1 VTVRRDVPKLSSGIG
16 KESNSKRMLV
26 RLMMMEIMTMV
37 IVDICRMEIH
47 TMATSKD
54 INTDLFSCILVRF
67 LSFCDFDIMLFASL
81 GES

>member
-1 VTVRRDVPKLSSGIG
+1 
-16 KESNSKRMLV
+16 
-26 RLMMMEIMTMV
+26 MMMEIMTMV